1 MRTLRVGLC
10 AVALVSL
17 FVTQAHAAKK
27 QQAKVGKQIPDF
39 TLRDYLGTTHSLS
52 DYADSELVVVVFL
65 GTDCPLVKLYAPEL
79 QRISEKYRE
88 RGVTVLGINSNR
100 QDPPTKVG
108 AYARRLGMTFTILK
122 DPDNRVA
129 DIFEAERTPEVFLL
143 DKNRVVRYRGRVND
157 QFGFESGVGYGRPN
171 VTRHDLIEAI
181 EELLAGKPVSVP
193 STRAP
198 GCIIGRVPKVTPHGD
213 VTYSNQIARILQKRC
228 VECHR
233 EGQIGPFPLTSY
245 EEVLGWG
252 EMIRETVDT
261 GRMPPWYANPQY
273 GEYRNDPSLTEEEK
287 QLIREWVA
295 NGEPEGDPADLPE
308 PRQFAEGWQIPEPDL
323 VLNMSDTPFTVP
335 ADGVVDYQYYTVD
348 PGFKEDKW
356 VKAAEARPGNRA
368 VVHHIICF
376 IETPTK
382 GRGGFRRNG
391 ALIGYAPGMQARQYR
406 DGAAVRIPAGSKFV
420 FQMHYT
426 PVGTEQQDLSSLGI
440 IFADPDEVKYE
451 IRGGVSGNMSFRI
464 PPHAKDFVVQTNH
477 RLRRDT
483 LIVSMLPHMHLRG
496 KSFRYEA
503 VYPDGTVEVLLD
515 VPRYDFNWQLWYE
528 FKEPKLLPKGT
539 RIRCTAHYD
548 NSEDNVYNP
557 DPDAWVTFGEQTWD
571 EMMFGF
577 YTTMVPVK
585 KETLKTAAR

>member
-79 QRISEKYRE
+79 QRISETYRE

-557 DPDAWVTFGEQTWD
+557 DPDAWVTFGEQTWE